1 MKREVEGRLT
11 AHLQQTLAGIPV
23 VQAFVQEERE
33 QTRFEQ
39 FADAAIRAQQRSALL
54 GSLNSL
60 GSGLVTAL
68 GTGIILWL
76 GAHRVM
82 QGTLTVGSL
91 LVFLA
96 YLVSLQAQM
105 KTFASAWTT
114 LQGLSA
120 SVQRVMEV
128 LSLPPEISEAPGAP
142 ALPPVRGQ
150 VQLEHVTF
158 GYEHGRP
165 QLRDVSLAVQAGET
179 LAIVGATGAGK
190 STLIN
195 LIPRFFD
202 PWEGR
207 VLLDGRDVR
216 EVTVD
221 SVRSQVALV
230 LQEPFL
236 APESVADNIAVGKP
250 GATRDEV
257 EAAARAAGAHGFISR
272 LPEGYETELGERGA
286 TLSGGERQRLAI
298 ARALLKD
305 APILI
310 LDEPTSALDSRT
322 EQDILNT
329 LSALQPRRTTFI
341 VAHRL
346 STIRRADRIVVL
358 QAGRIVE
365 CGTHDALLAAEG
377 HYARLHA
384 RQYAGVNEPVAPE
397 RGASR
402 REGP

>member
-1 MKREVEGRLT
+1 
-11 AHLQQTLAGIPV
+11 
-23 VQAFVQEERE
+23 
-33 QTRFEQ
+33 
-39 FADAAIRAQQRSALL
+39 
-54 GSLNSL
+54 
-60 GSGLVTAL
+60 
-68 GTGIILWL
+68 
-76 GAHRVM
+76 
-82 QGTLTVGSL
+82 
-91 LVFLA
+91 
-96 YLVSLQAQM
+96 
-105 KTFASAWTT
+105 
-114 LQGLSA
+114 
-120 SVQRVMEV
+120 
-128 LSLPPEISEAPGAP
+128 
-142 ALPPVRGQ
+142 
-150 VQLEHVTF
+150 
-158 GYEHGRP
+158 
-165 QLRDVSLAVQAGET
+165 VQAGET

-236 APESVADNIAVGKP
+236 APESIADNIAVGKP

-329 LSALQPRRTTFI
+329 LAAVQPRRTTFI

-384 RQYAGVNEPVAPE
+384 RQYAGVNEAVVPE